1 MKNSVPYR
9 GQLEKVNGN
18 RRSQSAKSMKWASHN
33 SSGTQVRSRGTGEN
47 THRWA
52 AVPVLLQ
59 QDYTGSEKKR
69 AFLTCSQEMLKLL
82 VHTLKTTDLQ
92 DK

>member
-1 MKNSVPYR
+1 M
-9 GQLEKVNGN
+9 
-18 RRSQSAKSMKWASHN
+18 
-33 SSGTQVRSRGTGEN
+33 
-47 THRWA
+47 
-52 AVPVLLQ
+52 
-59 QDYTGSEKKR
+59 GSEKKW